1 MWDQRYSD
9 TEYAYGTE
17 PNDFLVEAAHHLPKG
32 NILCIGEGEG
42 RNAVWLAQQGWQ
54 VTAMDSSSVGLEKAK
69 QLAESRGVEI
79 QTVHADLADYHFQ
92 EAAWDGMVSI
102 FCHLPPALRKQVHS
116 AIISSLRPGGVLLLE
131 AYTPEQVQLG
141 TGGPPTEAMMMNLE
155 TLYTELDGLNFNHAL
170 ELERLVHEG
179 QFHTG
184 LGSVVQL
191 VAVRPD

>member
-1 MWDQRYSD
+1 MWDQRYTNS
-9 TEYAYGTE
+9 EYAYGTE

-54 VTAMDSSSVGLEKAK
+54 VTALDSSSVGLEKAK
-69 QLAESRGVEI
+69 KLAESRGVEI
-79 QTVHADLADYHFQ
+79 QTVHADLLDYPFE
-92 EAAWDGMVSI
+92 EAAWEGIVSI
-102 FCHLPPALRKQVHS
+102 FCHLPPDLRKQVHK
-116 AIISSLRPGGVLLLE
+116 AISRSLRPGGILLLE
-131 AYTPEQVQLG
+131 AYTPEQVQMG

-155 TLYTELDGLNFNHAL
+155 TLNSELDGLNFIHAL
-170 ELERLVHEG
+170 ELKRPVQEG

-191 VAVRPD
+191 VAVRPE

>member
-1 MWDQRYSD
+1 MWDQRYGD
-9 TEYAYGTE
+9 DEYAYGTE
-17 PNDFLVEAAHHLPKG
+17 PNDFLVEATHHLPKG

-54 VTAMDSSSVGLEKAK
+54 VTAVDSSSVGLEKAK
-69 QLAESRGVEI
+69 KLAESRGVEI
-79 QTVHADLADYHFQ
+79 QTVHADLLDYPFE
-92 EAAWDGMVSI
+92 EAAWDGIVSI
-102 FCHLPPALRKQVHS
+102 FCHLPPTLRKQVHRS
-116 AIISSLRPGGVLLLE
+116 AVNALRPGGVLLLE

-141 TGGPPTEAMMMNLE
+141 TGGPPTEVMMMNLE
-155 TLYTELDGLNFNHAL
+155 TLHSELEGLNFIHAL
-170 ELERLVHEG
+170 ELERPVNEG